1 MRAMQPRIRPATAND
16 QRAIWA
22 WVWRTGLNPLN
33 LNWRNFV
40 VAEVEGRLAGFG
52 QLRPHRDGSLEL
64 ASLVVRPAYRRQGI
78 GSRIV
83 RALLAGQRGPIYL
96 FCESKLQPYY
106 ARTGFQPIRDTEL
119 PPALARMYRMA
130 TWLMRLASA
139 VSRREMSIV
148 AMRWVS
154 P

>member
-1 MRAMQPRIRPATAND
+1 MADDCNGSPQRAQWQPAHRRIMRPMQPRIRPATVND

-22 WVWRTGLNPLN
+22 WVWRSGLNPLN

-40 VAEVEGRLAGFG
+40 VAEVEGQLAGFG

-83 RALLAGQRGPIYL
+83 RALLAGQQGPIYTVL
-96 FCESKLQPYY
+96 RKQVAVVLR
-106 ARTGFQPIRDTEL
+106 AD
-119 PPALARMYRMA
+119 
-130 TWLMRLASA
+130 WLSA
-139 VSRREMSIV
+139 H
-148 AMRWVS
+148 

>member
-1 MRAMQPRIRPATAND
+1 MRPMQPRIRPATVND

-22 WVWRTGLNPLN
+22 WVWRSGLNPLN

-40 VAEVEGRLAGFG
+40 VAEVEGQLAGFG

-83 RALLAGQRGPIYL
+83 RALLAGQQGPIYTVL
-96 FCESKLQPYY
+96 RKQVAVVLR
-106 ARTGFQPIRDTEL
+106 AD
-119 PPALARMYRMA
+119 
-130 TWLMRLASA
+130 WLSA
-139 VSRREMSIV
+139 H
-148 AMRWVS
+148 